1 MPFSPASAASASS
14 CIALIDARFL
24 HWLLGQSN
32 PELDDESPLPPEPS
46 ATSRTHLAQR
56 LEAALHQAGVHTQLT
71 RVYWYTSH
79 PEPATAV
86 GQVVRQVPG
95 ETDDGGAGLVLALAR
110 DAQRLAQGG
119 ACAHLLLA
127 SDDDRLL
134 PTVDHLQH
142 QGVQVHLLADR
153 SAADLLALARTDP
166 GWASLL
172 KLADSRPMLDA
183 SEKAPRQR
191 GQTSSAAQ
199 SDTIQALVLRWLDS
213 LSPAQRALFR
223 ASLPRERGLPQE
235 ADRELLVEISQHLGR
250 PLQVPERKLMR
261 ELAREG
267 LDETQPDSAP
277 TPATPLPHPLQS
289 RPCEEPSS
297 SPSAA

>member
-1 MPFSPASAASASS
+1 VHA
-14 CIALIDARFL
+14 
-24 HWLLGQSN
+24 Q
-32 PELDDESPLPPEPS
+32 
-46 ATSRTHLAQR
+46 LA
-56 LEAALHQAGVHTQLT
+56 

-79 PEPATAV
+79 PEPATAA
-86 GQVVRQVPG
+86 GQVVRKVPS

-119 ACAHLLLA
+119 ACAHLLLV

-134 PTVDHLQH
+134 TTVDHLQH

-153 SAADLLALARTDP
+153 SAADLPALARTDP
-166 GWASLL
+166 AWASLL

-183 SEKAPRQR
+183 SEKAQRLR
-191 GQTSSAAQ
+191 GQITPAAQ
-199 SDTIQALVLRWLDS
+199 SDTIQALVQRWLDS
-213 LSPAQRALFR
+213 LPPAQRALFR
-223 ASLPRERGLPQE
+223 ATLPRERGLPQD

-261 ELAREG
+261 ELAREALEEPPPG
-267 LDETQPDSAP
+267 S
-277 TPATPLPHPLQS
+277 ATPPETAAPHPLQS

>member
-1 MPFSPASAASASS
+1 MPFPLTLPPPVSS
-14 CIALIDARFL
+14 SIALIDARFL
-24 HWLLGQSN
+24 HWLLGQGS
-32 PELDDESPLPPEPS
+32 PQEDDEATLPPEPS
-46 ATSRTHLAQR
+46 ATTRIHLAQR
-56 LEAALHQAGVHTQLT
+56 LEAALHQAGVHAQLA

-79 PEPATAV
+79 PEPATAA
-86 GQVVRQVPG
+86 GQVVRQVPA
-95 ETDDGGAGLVLALAR
+95 EAEDGGAGLVLALAR

-134 PTVDHLQH
+134 PTVDHLQQ

-166 GWASLL
+166 SWASLL

-191 GQTSSAAQ
+191 GQMNQAAQ
-199 SDTIQALVLRWLDS
+199 SDAIQALVQRWLDS
-213 LSPAQRALFR
+213 LPPAQRDLFR

-261 ELAREG
+261 ELAREALEERPPG
-267 LDETQPDSAP
+267 SAL
-277 TPATPLPHPLQS
+277 TPQFTAPHPVQS